1 MKAVGLR
8 RVATILLCGTLV
20 CCWSPLA
27 WSGEKSQQLYAAG
40 LVPFHKGRYEE
51 ALALFQQ
58 AATADSQ
65 DYLAV
70 YYVGL
75 TYGKLGRYTES
86 LPHLEKTVGLRP
98 NFAPARQDLGVAYY
112 QVQRYPEALAQLRV
126 AERLTPT
133 NGLVH
138 YYSGLSAYRVKE
150 HAAAQAS
157 LQRAAE
163 LDPALRYRAQYYL
176 GLSWLAAGRRD
187 KAVQA
192 FQVAASES
200 PRTEVAGYAQQ
211 RIEEITEGRHQ
222 GRPEKRWNVRLG
234 LSSQFDSNVLL
245 QPDDEGV
252 LLGRAGD
259 GDDFRFTFFAGGQVD
274 LWQGASTYLRSQYDF
289 YQTVQVELSEFDFQT
304 HLFRLTGG
312 WSPTSFLTVGL
323 EGGTHYFRLGGDS
336 YLHEY
341 YGMPFVGLSPLS
353 WAYTYLSY
361 RLLDQNYLTTVF
373 DPIRSGLFQ
382 TAMARQYFLLH
393 GFERYLFVG
402 YQYTEE
408 DPRLRAGNDFQ
419 RQGNAGEV
427 GGRTP
432 SPFGT
437 ALEALYSFRRDEYTF
452 FNSRTA
458 FTQAREDDR
467 HSIYFILRKPLTP
480 RVEVNVSYLGA
491 VNNSNI
497 ADFEYDRHIGSVG
510 FEVGF

>member
-1 MKAVGLR
+1 MKTVGIR
-8 RVATILLCGTLV
+8 TVATLILFGALLCR
-20 CCWSPLA
+20 WSSLA
-27 WSGEKSQQLYAAG
+27 WSAEKSQQLYAAG

-51 ALALFQQ
+51 ALTLFQQ
-58 AATADSQ
+58 AVTADPQ
-65 DYLAV
+65 DYLTV

-75 TYGKLGRYTES
+75 TYGKLGRYAES
-86 LPHLEKTVGLRP
+86 LPHLERTVGLRP
-98 NFAPARQDLGVAYY
+98 NFALARQDLGVAYY
-112 QVQRYPEALAQLRV
+112 QVQRYQEALMQLHV
-126 AERLTPT
+126 AERLTPA
-133 NGLVH
+133 NGMVH
-138 YYSGLSAYRVKE
+138 YYSGLCAYRLKE
-150 HAAAQAS
+150 YAAAQAS

-163 LDPALRYRAQYYL
+163 LDPALRYRAHYYL
-176 GLSWLAAGRRD
+176 GLSLLAAGRREE
-187 KAVQA
+187 AVQA

-211 RIEEITEGRHQ
+211 RIEEITKGRHQ
-222 GRPEKRWNVRLG
+222 GRAEKRWKVRLG

-245 QPDDEGV
+245 QPDDEGL

-274 LWQGASTYLRSQYDF
+274 LWQGVSTYLRSQYDF

-312 WSPTSFLTVGL
+312 WSPVSFLTLGL
-323 EGGTHYFRLGGDS
+323 EGGTHYFRLGADS

-341 YGMPFVGLSPLS
+341 YGMPFVGVSPLS
-353 WAYTYLSY
+353 WTYTSLAY

-373 DPIRSGLFQ
+373 DPIRSGLLQ
-382 TAMARQYFLLH
+382 TASARQYFLLQ
-393 GFERYLFVG
+393 GFERYLFLG

-419 RQGNAGEV
+419 RRGNGGEV

-432 SPFGT
+432 SPFGM
-437 ALEALYSFRRDEYTF
+437 ALEALYAFRRDDYTF
-452 FNSRTA
+452 LNSRMS
-458 FTQAREDDR
+458 FTRAREDDR
-467 HSIYFILRKPLTP
+467 HSFYVILRKPLTP
-480 RVEVNVSYLGA
+480 RVEVNVNYIGM

-497 ADFEYDRHIGSVG
+497 ADFEYDRHIGSIG